1 MVAISI
7 IIPFFNE
14 ENHLEQSVNS
24 LLTQT
29 YNFNELILVD
39 DGSTDKSVEIAK
51 SLEKKH
57 QLVRF
62 VPAKTPS
69 VHQPGQKVVRA
80 FTRGFEALQTSWDVV
95 CKFDADIIFP
105 SNYLET
111 VAKAFA
117 SDSNLG
123 MFSGVLTIEKK
134 GVWTLENISANHVR
148 GPVKAYSK
156 PCFTAIGGL
165 RPALGWDTL
174 DELLALYHGF
184 AVKTDDTLRVKHLRP
199 TGFQYGRSAAKA
211 KGEVFYGLGYGLI
224 LGILASLKWAQRQR
238 GSLIGVLL
246 GFIGSWLKRKPKLV
260 TKKEGKFIRKYR
272 WSRIRSRFVG

>member
-62 VPAKTPS
+62 VPAKTLS

-105 SNYLET
+105 SNYLEI

-134 GVWTLENISANHVR
+134 GVWTLENISTKHVR

-156 PCFTAIGGL
+156 PCFVAIGGL

-184 AVKTDDTLRVKHLRP
+184 TVKTDDTLRVKHLRP

>member
-62 VPAKTPS
+62 VPAKTLS

-105 SNYLET
+105 SNYLEI

-134 GVWTLENISANHVR
+134 GVWTLENISTKHVR

-156 PCFTAIGGL
+156 PCFVAIGGL

-246 GFIGSWLKRKPKLV
+246 GFIEAWLKCKPKLV

>member
-62 VPAKTPS
+62 VPAKTLS

-105 SNYLET
+105 SNYLEI

-134 GVWTLENISANHVR
+134 GVWTLENISTKHVR

-156 PCFTAIGGL
+156 PCFVAIGGL